1 VKFAMPS
8 TLKLIEEMTD
18 VGKFEQLALAV
29 LRRMEPE
36 CEAVIHEGLN
46 ADGKTINSQVDAE
59 GVVPGSNPPRY
70 VMVVCTT
77 TKRKK
82 LKGKWLFDS
91 RNTGINSTAAA
102 KPRRGRRHLP
112 GPNQE
117 DGDLT
122 KACRRAEE
130 KRKELPDASFKVYLV
145 SNLPGV
151 GELLSSVT
159 AAAMKARI
167 EAEIVEASR
176 LAEFLDIEPPGE
188 FVRFRF
194 FGTPIAH
201 LSSDLLTEM
210 GRTSLSQLKSRPDFD
225 TATKRVARPCA
236 RDLQDA
242 LTAPST
248 TLVWVAA
255 PPGKGKSVVSV
266 DAASAYLR
274 DGGFALWLSE
284 QDVNGAES
292 LWQAVDSALRRDH
305 PSLEP
310 EAGRHALSIAQ
321 PTQRLVLVVDDL
333 NRLPAP
339 EGAFRK
345 VRNWVRHFSDV
356 KNSTDTGQSTNA
368 SCVVVC
374 PIWPQHFEQLERS
387 PSARSQLPPWE
398 RVLDVPNFSS
408 SEAGLIFSGTGL
420 SALEIE
426 RVANELGSDPFLC
439 AIAAEDIR
447 RHGTAELRGAPE
459 VLRRHLNQQLD
470 RVVKSAGHPASEYL
484 NALQRLAE
492 SMLRSKNFRPTW
504 SDVRNWTD
512 DADTR
517 QRLTEMLAA
526 HAVIDIGS
534 PSEVVLFSHDRFLDA
549 LCSEAIPAIIDDS
562 AVRSDPYF
570 AEIIGRAIAEGRLSD
585 AVVGHVLDDNP
596 LAVFCALML
605 APRDTAQHKLG
616 PLLRRWAQTHR
627 HDDHLPR
634 RLWWEIGLTLLKTDS
649 PVVVD
654 MVSWLPESR
663 VLETAGLLNGS
674 ANSGINYCRKG
685 EFRIFLPGVRD
696 RHREAIMEH
705 ARSRHGTRLA
715 ADLNRDLQQRHLPI
729 EIRRACLLL
738 AGFLG
743 MDELTSGI
751 ECCWRNCPP
760 DEQPN
765 IIAAAVWAVA
775 RCATARFPDLLHQIF
790 AVWQT
795 MPEGEKDAT
804 YHPRSHIAVYQLG
817 HCSPQW
823 MPEPVAAWLAA
834 TIESYPGLKL
844 SLEYILSQVDT
855 PSAFTFQVRKL
866 AALNRKRGADAWFS
880 LALLCPWST
889 SRTHGNRI
897 SESSR
902 HRLRTIWLS
911 PEEAVEDRECAFRF
925 WLFSATSSDIP
936 DLRCIKPGEALY
948 ELALQRRMELRDR
961 TAATELNAD
970 VLQKWWLLS
979 HIPPIWSSGLRAS
992 VLEVFRKRHEEFRLY
1007 EEQIAALLLSLP
1019 EKDAEELLVELWPEW
1034 GDEVGF
1040 QVTALLIGTPN
1051 TKELVAKAL
1060 DQPQTCDAVLDMAE
1074 SIMTISWP
1082 YMNREEALP
1091 IWLDRYAP
1099 YLPRASQETLRQLIH
1114 LCQSPHTWRWYERYV
1129 RPLLEAESCTDFHR
1143 RMELPSLEANC
1154 RQDRDQYYGAY
1165 RFFEFVEQR
1174 GLDKKSVLE
1183 RIADDARRSPSP
1195 ESLKWLS
1202 ACIENGGGRA
1212 DLSLLQ
1218 GDFPGVPAELLA
1230 ELRADC
1236 AFSVMRRSLT

>member
-1 VKFAMPS
+1 MPS

-112 GPNQE
+112 GSNQE

-151 GELLSSVT
+151 AELLSSVT

-292 LWQAVDSALRRDH
+292 LWQAVDSTLRRDH

-420 SALEIE
+420 SALEVE

-484 NALQRLAE
+484 SALQRLAE

-504 SDVRNWTD
+504 SDVRNWTN

-526 HAVIDIGS
+526 HAVIDIVS
-534 PSEVVLFSHDRFLDA
+534 PSEVVLFSHDHFLDA

-585 AVVGHVLDDNP
+585 AVVGRVLDDNP

-605 APRDTAQHKLG
+605 TPRDTAQHKLG
-616 PLLRRWAQTHR
+616 PLLRRWAQTHL

-649 PVVVD
+649 PVVAD
-654 MVSWLPESR
+654 MVSWLPESW
-663 VLETAGLLNGS
+663 VLQTAGLLNGS
-674 ANSGINYCRKG
+674 VNSGINYCRMG
-685 EFRIFLPGVRD
+685 ELDTFLPGVQDTR
-696 RHREAIMEH
+696 REAIMEH

-715 ADLNRDLQQRHLPI
+715 ADLNRDLQQRHLPV

-751 ECCWRNCPP
+751 ECCLRDCPP
-760 DEQPN
+760 DEQPKT
-765 IIAAAVWAVA
+765 IAAAVWAVA
-775 RCATARFPDLLHQIF
+775 RCATERFPDLLHQIF
-790 AVWQT
+790 TIWQA
-795 MPEGEKDAT
+795 MPEGGKSDT
-804 YHPRSHIAVYQLG
+804 YHPRGDIAFYELG

-834 TIESYPGLKL
+834 TVESYPSLKL
-844 SLEYILSQVDT
+844 SLEYILSQVDA
-855 PSAFTFQVRKL
+855 PSAFGFQVRKL
-866 AALNRKRGADAWFS
+866 GALKREKSDSAWFYS
-880 LALLCPWST
+880 CPWDT

-897 SESSR
+897 SEASR
-902 HRLRTIWLS
+902 DRLRTIWSS
-911 PEEAVEDRECAFRF
+911 PEEPAEDRECAFRF
-925 WLFSATSSDIP
+925 WLFSTTASDIP
-936 DLRCIKPGEALY
+936 DLRRIRLGEALY

-961 TAATELNAD
+961 TVATELNAHL
-970 VLQKWWLLS
+970 LQKWWLLS
-979 HIPPIWSSGLRAS
+979 SIPPIWSSVLRAT
-992 VLEVFRKRHEEFRLY
+992 VLEVFRKRREEFRLY
-1007 EEQIAALLLSLP
+1007 ETRIAALLLSLP
-1019 EKDAEELLVELWPEW
+1019 ERDAEELLVALWPEW

-1040 QVTALLIGTPN
+1040 QVTALLMGTPK
-1051 TKELVAKAL
+1051 TKGLVAKAL
-1060 DQPQTCDAVLDMAE
+1060 DQPQTCDAVLDMAK
-1074 SIMTISWP
+1074 SVMLVTWP
-1082 YMNREEALP
+1082 HINREEVLP

-1099 YLPRASQETLRQLIH
+1099 YLPRVSQKTLGRLYL
-1114 LCQSPHTWRWYERYV
+1114 LCQSPNTWRWYERHV
-1129 RPLLEAESCTDFHR
+1129 RLLLKAESCTEVHR
-1143 RMELPSLEANC
+1143 AMELTSVQTNC
-1154 RQDRDQYYGAY
+1154 RQDRDQYHGAY
-1165 RFFEFVEQR
+1165 CFFEFMEQR
-1174 GLDKKSVLE
+1174 GIDKKHVLE
-1183 RIADDARRSPSP
+1183 RIADDARSSPSP
-1195 ESLKWLS
+1195 ENLKWLS
-1202 ACIENGGGRA
+1202 ACIENAGGRA
-1212 DLSLLQ
+1212 DLSFLQ
-1218 GDFPGVPAELLA
+1218 GDFPGVAAELLA
-1230 ELRADC
+1230 KLRTDC